1 MYFLIGKWID
11 FLTHEKNEYGTRDI
25 ISHGLHI
32 FYPIFQCGLESK
44 AVNITVNLCTKQG
57 YVSLKSAVYN
67 QDQIL
72 MSCVRNLTP
81 KMG

>member
-32 FYPIFQCGLESK
+32 FYPIFHCGLY
-44 AVNITVNLCTKQG
+44 CR
-57 YVSLKSAVYN
+57 AVYN
-67 QDQIL
+67 AERLIFHD
-72 MSCVRNLTP
+72 SFLTQP
-81 KMG
+81 